1 MTVREMV
8 FLSPKIYLIVLAER
22 TERLQKSRNP
32 ANPEVEVEVRLLLKV
47 QSPPI
52 AEVRVK
58 RGNQFAPNRRT
69 RGGESEMTLGVD
81 DIILDPER
89 GSIAGQPLVVEVDQD
104 PGVDPT
110 TVTNTTGGVLLT
122 ETLGVINITT
132 GIVQEADLGR
142 TNVPLTNTEKC

>member
-1 MTVREMV
+1 
-8 FLSPKIYLIVLAER
+8 
-22 TERLQKSRNP
+22 
-32 ANPEVEVEVRLLLKV
+32 
-47 QSPPI
+47 
-52 AEVRVK
+52 
-58 RGNQFAPNRRT
+58 
-69 RGGESEMTLGVD
+69 MTLGVD